1 MTLPPDRRHGAIEEP
16 HALIEALQ
24 RRDFMSFMIG
34 AFPKIRGGADLLP
47 NWHLDAIAYELD
59 RVYAGGSRRLL
70 VTLPP
75 RNLKSI
81 MISVAWVAWCLGKNP
96 RLNFVCV
103 SYSGELSLKH
113 ARDCRAL
120 MMTEWYRRLFP
131 HTVIALTRT
140 AVHDFETTRG
150 GGRLATSVGGT
161 LTGRGG
167 DIIIIDDPIN
177 PKEANSDVQREGVN
191 DWFASTLA
199 SRLNDKTKGAII
211 TVMQRLHQFDL
222 AGMLM
227 ESGDWQQL
235 SLPAIA
241 PDDVAIPL
249 TRGRVHERKA
259 GDVLHPTHEPIE
271 ALNDIKRLQGSHY
284 FAAQYQQDPVPAAGN
299 IVRAEWL
306 NTYDEFDPASPGRII
321 QSWDTASKEGALNDW
336 SVGITAHV
344 HRSRVY
350 ILDVFRRK
358 VNFPELKREVI
369 RLARHHRTRVLLIEE
384 QASGLQLIQ
393 TLRAEEPSQMPL
405 PIARK
410 PEGDK
415 ISRMLGVTGQI
426 EAGQL
431 YLPKDA
437 PWLADFKSELLA
449 FPSGRHDDQVD
460 ALTQLMSWALR
471 DNAHYSETT
480 FGAPVVFW
488 LDGDGR
494 MRSSEDEDWEP
505 DSGWSSSDDP
515 WI

>member
-1 MTLPPDRRHGAIEEP
+1 MILPPERSRAAIEEP
-16 HALIEALQ
+16 HALIEELQ
-24 RRDFMSFMIG
+24 RRDFMSFTIG
-34 AFPKIRGGADLLP
+34 AYPKIRGGADLLP
-47 NWHLDAIAYELD
+47 NWHLDAIAHELD
-59 RVYAGGSRRLL
+59 RIYAGYNRRLL

-96 RLNFVCV
+96 ALNFVCV
-103 SYSGELSLKH
+103 SYSNELSLKH

-120 MMTEWYRRLFP
+120 MQTEWYRRLFP
-131 HTVIALTRT
+131 HTVIAMTRS

-177 PKEANSDVQREGVN
+177 PKEANSDVQRDGVN

-222 AGMLM
+222 AGMLI
-227 ESGDWQQL
+227 ESRDWQQL

-241 PDDVAIPL
+241 PDDVTVPL
-249 TRGRVHERKA
+249 TRHRFHQRRA

-271 ALNDIKRLQGSHY
+271 ALNDIKRLQGSIY

-299 IVRAEWL
+299 IVRADWL
-306 NTYDEFDPASPGRII
+306 KTYDDFDPASPGRIV

-344 HRSRVY
+344 HRSKVH

-369 RLARHHRTRVLLIEE
+369 RLARHYKTRVLLIEE

-393 TLRAEEPSQMPL
+393 TLRAEAPTQMPL

-471 DNAHYSETT
+471 DGDHYSNTL
-480 FGAPVVFW
+480 FCGPI
-488 LDGDGR
+488 LIYRGSDGL
-494 MRSSEDEDWEP
+494 MHSSDEPGWEP
-505 DSGWSSSDDP
+505 EDGWPSDDDP
-515 WI
+515 WL